1 MATKKNFA
9 IKNKSVKKITYTM
22 KQRFPIL
29 TLTLAF
35 FIITSCEPVQ
45 DKKNGEQAQTTYKP
59 IEALKEP
66 SRLEKLGLTEK
77 QVRFSDDTPE
87 AQGWIVP
94 AAQMLNQGSFQSAI
108 ETIDK
113 YIAIRPDR
121 PVAYLLKGYAQ
132 SETGDYAGALQS
144 INKVL
149 TFTPENTHA
158 RMLKGICH
166 LKLEQLPESYA
177 AFGMVIRDDPKNM
190 LAYYNRGQVL
200 AFMKKYKEALS
211 DFDEAI
217 RIRPDYAPAFNNRG
231 NVKFLAGDKEGACD
245 DWKRSME
252 MGNTASEKSF
262 LAHCRNK

>member
-1 MATKKNFA
+1 
-9 IKNKSVKKITYTM
+9 M
-22 KQRFPIL
+22 KQKFSIVAL
-29 TLTLAF
+29 SLV
-35 FIITSCEPVQ
+35 IGIMTSCEPGQ
-45 DKKNGEQAQTTYKP
+45 KREAEKQAQTTYKP

-77 QVRFSDDTPE
+77 QVRFTDDSPE
-87 AQGWIVP
+87 AQGWIIP
-94 AAQMLNQGSFQSAI
+94 AAQMVNQGSFKSAI

-113 YIAIRPDR
+113 YIAIKPDR
-121 PVAYLLKGYAQ
+121 PVAFLLKGYAQ
-132 SETGDYAGALQS
+132 SETGDYAGALES

-149 TFTPENTHA
+149 SFTPENTNA

-200 AFMKKYKEALS
+200 AFMDKYKEALS

-231 NVKFLAGDKEGACD
+231 NVKFLMGDKDGACD

-252 MGNTASEKSF
+252 MGNSASEKSF